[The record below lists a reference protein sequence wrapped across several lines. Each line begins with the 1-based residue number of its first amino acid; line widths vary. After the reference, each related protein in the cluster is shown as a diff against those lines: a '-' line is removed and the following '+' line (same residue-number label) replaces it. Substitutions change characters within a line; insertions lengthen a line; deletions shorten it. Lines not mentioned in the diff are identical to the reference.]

1 VHAMGCALGLRS
13 TILHRCLG
21 ARSRIFDTAPRPCI
35 PQLAFGRGASPFSS
49 NLCLR
54 ACWKRMGILKLH
66 RSFHLPFQSHPDFLL
81 WALLR
86 VGYGRL
92 PRLLRRFIAHVGVT
106 GACASSTTRRNV
118 QFDKVRARHRVS
130 ELRSVLVDRRSRG
143 WYGQVPRGRVLEPTR
158 REAQRAHAHHDHY
171 ERRPTRHSIRPQATT
186 SPSGPAIAGLV
197 QSRLYGGGVW
207 DHPSSGKN

>member
-1 VHAMGCALGLRS
+1 M
-13 TILHRCLG
+13 
-21 ARSRIFDTAPRPCI
+21 
-35 PQLAFGRGASPFSS
+35 
-49 NLCLR
+49 
-54 ACWKRMGILKLH
+54 
-66 RSFHLPFQSHPDFLL
+66 
-81 WALLR
+81 
-86 VGYGRL
+86 GYGTL

-197 QSRLYGGGVW
+197 QAGCTVAAYGITLAQGRIRG
-207 DHPSSGKN
+207 SSGQISHSSPQLRTTNEKGNFGCPDSSQTTGLYRTLCA